1 MPAGTGH
8 FEFAAK
14 TMRQAEEGGKSLCFA
29 FIQHGLAPANQYP
42 SQLSQCV
49 EVLQYTLQTL
59 GKDPSKVILVG
70 DSAGGTLVMSM
81 ISHLLH
87 PHPGVSPVKLA
98 TPLRAAALFS
108 PWINLE
114 MTGSAVLQNQ
124 IQDPVS
130 PEVMRS

>member
-59 GKDPSKVILVG
+59 GKDPSKVILAG
-70 DSAGGTLVMSM
+70 DSAGGTLVMSV

-98 TPLRAAALFS
+98 TPLTF
-108 PWINLE
+108 E
-114 MTGSAVLQNQ
+114 
-124 IQDPVS
+124 
-130 PEVMRS
+130 